1 MRKLFHQK
9 DRTLSCKDG
18 LPLGSS
24 AKDSVIDYELESQQN
39 DERVAIISVDRYR
52 EILAD
57 YVSTDKQIVKRLQY
71 LEALCRNTIKN
82 EIKSYAEGK
91 KK

>member
-1 MRKLFHQK
+1 MENLFHQK
-9 DRTLSCKDG
+9 DCAPTRKDG
-18 LPLGSS
+18 LHADSLTD
-24 AKDSVIDYELESQQN
+24 ASVIDYELESQQN
-39 DERVAIISVDRYR
+39 DERVTIISVGRYR